1 MREEIELPPSGLAK
15 VEYPDVFPSP
25 PGDTPEPEDV
35 RRGGITAHLEGA
47 FQRSWYYYL
56 SEIAYRRISNRIS
69 HTLHKER
76 PEAWLTIPCKRLQRL
91 AEELDAQAMQWIEHV
106 PYSLEGDSY
115 HCPPDEL
122 QWLLKTRF
130 VDLRERIWRPFLFI
144 VIHAERQEAE
154 DPRNLKYAAASLA
167 HVFQYIDMVTVK
179 HRHHGSWYGARQ
191 CFTKALLVLAAA
203 KSGKIALREDWV
215 SYIELVQNLLKYWE
229 GESPDL
235 RMARSA
241 LSTILADIDVPSVQ
255 SNNSRVEV
263 RSDRQISPTL
273 GHTS

>member
-1 MREEIELPPSGLAK
+1 
-15 VEYPDVFPSP
+15 
-25 PGDTPEPEDV
+25 
-35 RRGGITAHLEGA
+35 
-47 FQRSWYYYL
+47 
-56 SEIAYRRISNRIS
+56 
-69 HTLHKER
+69 
-76 PEAWLTIPCKRLQRL
+76 
-91 AEELDAQAMQWIEHV
+91 MQWIEHV

-122 QWLLKTRF
+122 QWLLKARF

-154 DPRNLKYAAASLA
+154 DTQNLEYAAASLS

-191 CFTKALLVLAAA
+191 SFTKALLVLAAA
-203 KSGKIALREDWV
+203 KSGKIALREDWI
-215 SYIELVQNLLKYWE
+215 SYVELAQNQLKYWE

-241 LSTILADIDVPSVQ
+241 LSTILADIDVTPVQ
-255 SNNSRVEV
+255 SNNSHVEV
-263 RSDRQISPTL
+263 RSDRQTSPKL
-273 GHTS
+273 GRTS